1 MSGARGRQ
9 TAPGAVDILEEAT
22 HLIRLAPAGTLAPFF
37 AGSVPFVL
45 ALLFFWSD
53 MSRNALARRHVV
65 TGSLVVAVLYIWMKA
80 WQAVFARRLRARLS
94 GEAAPQPSPSTARL
108 LLAQAA
114 LQPTSLFVLPL
125 AALVM
130 LPYGWAY
137 AFYQSL
143 GVTGNSEAAKRQALL
158 WPGQNHSII
167 AILTLLGCFVF
178 LNIAMTIAAIPYLL
192 KTLLGI
198 ETAFSA
204 SPMALLNTTF
214 LLIACGLTYLVTA
227 PLARAAYVVRCFHGD
242 SLSTGEDLKAEL
254 RALGPGARRAAAI
267 VVLTLALGAGAPATA
282 GSETARRAPAAAP
295 RVPPA
300 EIDRAVRNVIA
311 RREFAWRLPHP
322 PEARPREGVVA
333 RFFSAVGEMTMDA
346 LRAAFKWIGRLLER
360 LVRSWEGRRPETG
373 RGEDLGW
380 LTSVQ
385 GLLAILLAV
394 VACAAAI
401 FFWRSRRRSV
411 PMAATLAGAV
421 AAVPDVSVDESAA
434 AETPAES
441 WLERARDL
449 ARRGELRQ
457 AVRALYLGCL
467 SHLAARELLT
477 LARFKSNRDYQAER
491 KRRARARP
499 QLGSLFAE
507 NVALFERTW
516 YGTHEA
522 TQETMRRSLANFE
535 RMRVHALE

>member
-1 MSGARGRQ
+1 MSGARGRK

-22 HLIRLAPAGTLAPFF
+22 HLIRLAPVGTLAPFY

-94 GEAAPQPSPSTARL
+94 GEAAPHPSPSTARL

-114 LQPTSLFVLPL
+114 LQPTALFVLPL

-143 GVTGNSEAAKRQALL
+143 GVTGDSETAKRQALL

-178 LNIAMTIAAIPYLL
+178 LNIAMTIAAIPFLL

-204 SPMALLNTTF
+204 SPLALLNTTF
-214 LLIACGLTYLVTA
+214 FLIACGLTYLVTA

-254 RALGPGARRAAAI
+254 RALGPARRAAAI
-267 VVLTLALGAGAPATA
+267 VVLTLALGAGAPVTA
-282 GSETARRAPAAAP
+282 GSETTRHAPEAAP

-311 RREFAWRLPHP
+311 RREFAWRLPEP
-322 PEARPREGVVA
+322 PARAREGMVA

-346 LRAAFKWIGRLLER
+346 LRAAFKWIGHLLER
-360 LVRSWEGRRPETG
+360 LLRSWQGGRPGTE

-401 FFWRSRRRSV
+401 FFWRSRRRSA
-411 PMAATLAGAV
+411 PMAATLAAAV

-441 WLERARDL
+441 WLERAREL
-449 ARRGELRQ
+449 ARRGDLRQ
-457 AVRALYLGCL
+457 AIRALYLGCL

-477 LARFKSNRDYQAER
+477 LARFKSNRDYQAEL
-491 KRRARARP
+491 KRRARTGP
-499 QLGSLFAE
+499 ELGSLFAE